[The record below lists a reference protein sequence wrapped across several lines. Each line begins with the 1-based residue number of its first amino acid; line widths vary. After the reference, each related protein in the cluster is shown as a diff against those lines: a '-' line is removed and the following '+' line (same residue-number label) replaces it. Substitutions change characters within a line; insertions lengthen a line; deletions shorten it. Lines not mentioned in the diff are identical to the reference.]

1 MFKSWTSNL
10 SQLYS
15 LIFCSK
21 IRINDRIIQ
30 IDFVQQDKNK
40 VAIVGRRWKLSQPA
54 APVTSSRIPPMDG
67 IPPPP
72 YAIPVSIAADES
84 IAFIDDDLGG
94 HNANAIPSVTEV

>member
-1 MFKSWTSNL
+1 MDDL
-10 SQLYS
+10 QL
-15 LIFCSK
+15 
-21 IRINDRIIQ
+21 
-30 IDFVQQDKNK
+30 DFVQDKNK

-54 APVTSSRIPPMDG
+54 APAVTSSRIPMDG

-94 HNANAIPSVTEV
+94 HAANTIPSVTEV